1 MKARWL
7 DAIRRYAIATLALH
21 LVWEVI
27 QLPLFTI
34 WSQSAAK
41 QAFAVVHCTAGDL
54 AIAGLA
60 LLVAL
65 VVTAKP
71 DWPEGDMRRFWL
83 LLLATG
89 LVYTVYSEW
98 LNTQVRGNWAYAPLM
113 PVLPVLGTG
122 LSPLAQWIVVP
133 TIALRT
139 AIGRWPWRGA

>member
-71 DWPEGDMRRFWL
+71 HWPEGDMRRFWL